1 MAIPFAAIAGLGGMG
16 GMGAGA
22 GGAAEG
28 GGGLS
33 GLLAG
38 MGRFG
43 APGTPGA
50 VGGTPMAGGAM
61 PGGAQG
67 GGFWQQFQS
76 MYGGGAPGG
85 APTTG
90 GAAPSNPFTAKLGK
104 MGMPGVET
112 ATAYLDNLENR
123 VGRLSEMYRGPTMPF
138 RPHLNTSQVGPNM
151 NPGQMGLSQLLASI
165 ATRRG

>member
-1 MAIPFAAIAGLGGMG
+1 MIPIIGAVGGMA
-16 GMGAGA
+16 AG
-22 GGAAEG
+22 GGAAAG
-28 GGGLS
+28 GGMAAGGGLS

-50 VGGTPMAGGAM
+50 VGGTPMAGGA
-61 PGGAQG
+61 PGGAQPS
-67 GGFWQQFQS
+67 FWQQFQQ
-76 MYGGGAPGG
+76 MYGGGGGAPGAAPASGG
-85 APTTG
+85 AP
-90 GAAPSNPFTAKLGK
+90 APSNPFTAK
-104 MGMPGVET
+104 MGQGAQL

-138 RPHLNTSQVGPNM
+138 RPHLNTSQVGPNV
-151 NPGQMGLSQLLASI
+151 NPGQIGLSQLLASI